1 MALTTRADRMS
12 TERAGCLRGWRKLQ
26 RSGGRR
32 AGGGGGGGGM
42 GTMGLRKVLGVLT
55 LHLGSG
61 LDWSTWGGQPPL
73 IRPEELSQWLVGRRI
88 IAG

>member
-1 MALTTRADRMS
+1 
-12 TERAGCLRGWRKLQ
+12 
-26 RSGGRR
+26 
-32 AGGGGGGGGM
+32 M